1 MNLQLRPPVSVSDS
15 ECGVSAFA
23 FGVPMLFVQPL
34 ELFPFSPP
42 LPRHV
47 LCCPHIFQRSHI
59 LLPLFTNARMCVC
72 VCVYVRVSERVCV

>member
-1 MNLQLRPPVSVSDS
+1 MKLMNLQLRPPVSVSDG

-47 LCCPHIFQRSHI
+47 SVALIFFQRSHI
-59 LLPLFTNARMCVC
+59 VLPLFTNARMCVC
-72 VCVYVRVSERVCV
+72 MCERE